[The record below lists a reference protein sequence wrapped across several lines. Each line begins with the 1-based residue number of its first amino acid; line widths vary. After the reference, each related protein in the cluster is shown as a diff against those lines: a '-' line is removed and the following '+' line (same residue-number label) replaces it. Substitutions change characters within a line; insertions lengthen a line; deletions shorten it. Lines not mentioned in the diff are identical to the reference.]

1 MTPEEFRA
9 LQGRYANDP
18 ELRRRIDSAASA
30 DDAVRLLAAD
40 GITATASDIAQLTG
54 IDAELDLDTL
64 DAVSGGGEGEYSEFN
79 YTFN

>member
-1 MTPEEFRA
+1 MRPEDFQA

-18 ELRRRIDSAASA
+18 ELRRSVDSAASA
-30 DDAVRLLAAD
+30 DDAVRLLAEV

-54 IDAELDLDTL
+54 AGAELDLDTL
-64 DAVSGGGEGEYSEFN
+64 DAVAGGGAGEYSEFN